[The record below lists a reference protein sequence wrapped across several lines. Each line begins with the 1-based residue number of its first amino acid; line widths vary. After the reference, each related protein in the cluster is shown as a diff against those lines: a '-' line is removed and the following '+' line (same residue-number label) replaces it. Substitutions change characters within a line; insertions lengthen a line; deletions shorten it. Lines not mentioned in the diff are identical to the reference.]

1 VAGPRLIKT
10 EQEHESLEGD
20 WYESPADIPPAAE
33 VAVERAG
40 LLERASAVGLKVNGT
55 WGEKR
60 LTAEVEKA
68 EAAKA
73 AEGAGQ

>member
-1 VAGPRLIKT
+1 MIVKSL
-10 EQEHESLEGD
+10 EEHEALEGD
-20 WYESPADIPPAAE
+20 WFDSPADVPAADV
-33 VAVERAG
+33 VAVERAA
-40 LLERASAVGLKVNGT
+40 LLERAEAAGLKVNGT

-73 AEGAGQ
+73 AE